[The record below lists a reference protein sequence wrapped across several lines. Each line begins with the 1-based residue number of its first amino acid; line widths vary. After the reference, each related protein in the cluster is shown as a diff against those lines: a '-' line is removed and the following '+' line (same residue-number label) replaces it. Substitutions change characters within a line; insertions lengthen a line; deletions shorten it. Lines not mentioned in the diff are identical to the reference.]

1 MRSLI
6 FLLCPPKVRGAKAIL
21 HVCTRCSFR
30 RFIRYSV
37 RVFLRSATI
46 SCKAG
51 EAVHV
56 HKKITLFLFLYY
68 YFFQPSLCFWC
79 WDIHKRSSTLKCCL
93 FWSAGHR
100 QLWCEKIQERASK
113 SQKLDLY
120 LADLPFKVIFLWTSV
135 LLLESLLFLGHI
147 EIISIGHG
155 PLCRCLCGVC
165 WIFSRASKDR
175 CFNIFSQSQHNCRKV
190 NLACKDWVGVAINSA
205 FSCQN
210 MMSLWHA
217 PKFKSFLLN
226 VLPQMLQDVTI
237 EIYFDSLTLGDQ
249 FMVHNLVNVKKKM
262 MSMLP
267 VLLLTWRAA
276 FRLGNGELFNK
287 KLLHS
292 HSWRPSSHQQW

>member
-1 MRSLI
+1 MSAQGVLSED
-6 FLLCPPKVRGAKAIL
+6 LSDIL
-21 HVCTRCSFR
+21 WECFWGQQ
-30 RFIRYSV
+30 
-37 RVFLRSATI
+37 RSAVRQVRQCMYI
-46 SCKAG
+46 
-51 EAVHV
+51 
-56 HKKITLFLFLYY
+56 KKSH

-93 FWSAGHR
+93 FWSAVHR

-165 WIFSRASKDR
+165 WIFSRASKEG

-249 FMVHNLVNVKKKM
+249 FMVHNLVNVKKKNDEHAPG
-262 MSMLP
+262 LAAY
-267 VLLLTWRAA
+267 LTCCLQAWKRWTLQQKTAA
-276 FRLGNGELFNK
+276 
-287 KLLHS
+287 
-292 HSWRPSSHQQW
+292 

>member
-1 MRSLI
+1 MSAQGVLSED
-6 FLLCPPKVRGAKAIL
+6 LSDIL
-21 HVCTRCSFR
+21 WECFWGQQ
-30 RFIRYSV
+30 
-37 RVFLRSATI
+37 RSAVRQVRQCMYIKKSHYFCFFIIIFSNPLCASDAETYTNEAPPWSVVYSDRLATD
-46 SCKAG
+46 SCD
-51 EAVHV
+51 V
-56 HKKITLFLFLYY
+56 
-68 YFFQPSLCFWC
+68 
-79 WDIHKRSSTLKCCL
+79 
-93 FWSAGHR
+93 
-100 QLWCEKIQERASK
+100 EKIQERASK

-165 WIFSRASKDR
+165 WIFSRASKEG

>member
-1 MRSLI
+1 MSAQGVLSED
-6 FLLCPPKVRGAKAIL
+6 LSDIL
-21 HVCTRCSFR
+21 W
-30 RFIRYSV
+30 
-37 RVFLRSATI
+37 VFLRSATI

-93 FWSAGHR
+93 FWSAVHR

-165 WIFSRASKDR
+165 WIFSRASKEG

>member
-1 MRSLI
+1 MSAQGVLSED
-6 FLLCPPKVRGAKAIL
+6 LSDIL
-21 HVCTRCSFR
+21 WECFWGQQ
-30 RFIRYSV
+30 
-37 RVFLRSATI
+37 RSAVRQVRQCMYI
-46 SCKAG
+46 
-51 EAVHV
+51 
-56 HKKITLFLFLYY
+56 KKITLFLFPYY

-79 WDIHKRSSTLKCCL
+79 WDIHKQSSTLKCCL
-93 FWSAGHR
+93 FWWAVHR

-120 LADLPFKVIFLWTSV
+120 LADLPFKVMFLWTSV
-135 LLLESLLFLGHI
+135 LLLERLLFLGHI

-165 WIFSRASKDR
+165 WIFSRASKEG
-175 CFNIFSQSQHNCRKV
+175 CFNIFSGSRQNCRKV
-190 NLACKDWVGVAINSA
+190 NLACKDWVGVAINS

-249 FMVHNLVNVKKKM
+249 FMVHNFVNVKKKKK
-262 MSMLP
+262 MSMLS
-267 VLLLTWRAA
+267 VSLLTWRAA